1 MTTDL
6 LEHCTLC
13 PRRCGVNRRAG
24 ETGFCGSGE
33 KVKIARAALHFW
45 EEPCI
50 SGEKG
55 SGTVFFSHCTL
66 KCVYCQN
73 YGISTQNKGK
83 CVSEEELAK
92 IFLSL
97 QSDGANNINLVT
109 PTHFVPQIISALGI
123 ARKNGLSLPV
133 VYNSGG
139 YENTETIDLL
149 KGSVDIY
156 LPDVKYY
163 NDKYAVKYSGAENYY
178 ETAVNAV
185 EHMLN
190 QVGACKFDKN
200 GIIQSGVIVR
210 HLVLPGQIFESKK
223 ILQNLYRRFGD
234 DIYIS
239 IMSQYTPLASLP
251 KEFPELNRKINMK
264 YYDALLE
271 YAAGLGIKNAYVQNG
286 ESADESFIPDF
297 FGE

>member
-55 SGTVFFSHCTL
+55 SGTVFFLHCTL

-83 CVSEEELAK
+83 YVSEEELAQ

-178 ETAVNAV
+178 ETAVKAV

-264 YYDALLE
+264 YYNALLE